1 MSAKAGATVPA
12 ATLPVLLCAELSPEP
27 IAALAGRFGIETVPV
42 APGAE
47 IPGSFWG
54 APEAGLVGEK
64 LYFRADTP
72 AHSLL
77 HELAHVVCMDPAR
90 RDRLDTDAGGDDLE
104 ECAVCYLEVLLADEL
119 APFDR
124 ARCLADMDAWGY
136 SFREGSARAWFR
148 GDGREA
154 RAWLEAHGLVDAE
167 GKPSF
172 RRRETAGR

>member
-1 MSAKAGATVPA
+1 V
-12 ATLPVLLCAELSPEP
+12 
-27 IAALAGRFGIETVPV
+27 AL

-64 LYFRADTP
+64 LYYRADTP

-90 RDRLDTDAGGDDLE
+90 RDQLDTNAGGDDLE

-119 APFDR
+119 PPFDR
-124 ARCLADMDAWGY
+124 TRCLADMDAWGY

-154 RAWLEAHGLVDAE
+154 RTWLEAHDLVDAE

-172 RRRETAGR
+172 RRREALDFAALQAARLSPTTAGR